1 MYAISSRFTSMGY
14 CQGMSS
20 IAAFLLA
27 FGSESEAFD
36 MFCDLIEN
44 ILPLNLYNH
53 SQNGTS
59 LIGLLA

>member
-1 MYAISSRFTSMGY
+1 MGY
-14 CQGMSS
+14 SQGMSS